1 LVIGHW
7 SLVIGHW
14 SLVIGQII
22 IHLERA
28 GLVTS
33 GSNTKDN
40 SETRPYK
47 LKNSRAMHSKVVK
60 GQNYFILHPFFDWD
74 FSRQKIVL

>member
-1 LVIGHW
+1 MVID
-7 SLVIGHW
+7 HW

-33 GSNTKDN
+33 GSNTKDY

-47 LKNSRAMHSKVVK
+47 LKNSLARFPRRS
-60 GQNYFILHPFFDWD
+60 
-74 FSRQKIVL
+74 